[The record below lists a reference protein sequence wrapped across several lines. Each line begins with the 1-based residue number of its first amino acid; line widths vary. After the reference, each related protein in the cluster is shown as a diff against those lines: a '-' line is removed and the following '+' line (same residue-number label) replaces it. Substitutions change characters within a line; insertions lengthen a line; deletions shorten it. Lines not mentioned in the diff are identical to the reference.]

1 MFAVPKPRRNGK
13 PRPAITSF
21 DPESCAG
28 LAMDHGT
35 GGSQKHYRSFLNK
48 NFKDYFGLVFPM
60 VGVTDHLIDGS
71 WYGENT
77 DQRGIN
83 VSSALKVSKD

>member
-1 MFAVPKPRRNGK
+1 MFAVPKPGRNGK

-48 NFKDYFGLVFPM
+48 NLRIILDLFSLWLVLSFRLVKVKQSIELVFYNSYK
-60 VGVTDHLIDGS
+60 GKGKL
-71 WYGENT
+71 
-77 DQRGIN
+77 R
-83 VSSALKVSKD
+83 